1 MFYRASSFNQDIGG
15 WNTSNVTD
23 MNVMFYNATSFNQN
37 IGNWDISSVTD
48 MGGIFYLASSFN
60 QDISGWDVSNVRI
73 MTSMFREALSFN
85 QNIGNWNTWLVE
97 NMFAM
102 FYRATAFN
110 QDLTGW
116 CVSSITSEPD
126 GFSGLSALTD
136 ANKPLWSKEFTVA
149 LTTGSNSQTVT
160 ATNAIADIVYT
171 ATPICAG
178 SISASVSGLPSGV
191 TLAFGNNIAT
201 ISGTPGATGTFNY
214 TVTIS
219 GASTSQAVTGTITV
233 NADGFSSITG
243 VSISNDNLKIN
254 LTFDEEI
261 YSNSSCSNLTCID
274 VSDFGLTLSGG
285 SATLASNT
293 PITITKLGNFNFNVN
308 WNAAEPN
315 DVNTENYA
323 QLTGVG
329 TMNDVSNNVLLDGV
343 LEVISPSQ
351 QTIAGYTYV
360 ATWPVGSDC
369 AHSYY
374 RANTPKSWI
383 DSKADAT
390 AVGAHLLVFNSQE
403 EFDYLFNNFSSGIG
417 NSWIG
422 LSQDSSA
429 VDFIEPA
436 GGWYWDDGTPIDNS
450 ASNLKYQITIALNG
464 VPNGAELLTINP
476 ITAPASVFNCDGV
489 SAISQE
495 NGLNQVYLNAN

>member
-1 MFYRASSFNQDIGG
+1 MNIKPNITIFLRLLPLIFFIIGV
-15 WNTSNVTD
+15 SAQAQ
-23 MNVMFYNATSFNQN
+23 F
-37 IGNWDISSVTD
+37 SSVTE
-48 MGGIFYLASSFN
+48 
-60 QDISGWDVSNVRI
+60 
-73 MTSMFREALSFN
+73 T
-85 QNIGNWNTWLVE
+85 
-97 NMFAM
+97 
-102 FYRATAFN
+102 
-110 QDLTGW
+110 
-116 CVSSITSEPD
+116 
-126 GFSGLSALTD
+126 
-136 ANKPLWSKEFTVA
+136 
-149 LTTGSNSQTVT
+149 
-160 ATNAIADIVYT
+160 
-171 ATPICAG
+171 
-178 SISASVSGLPSGV
+178 
-191 TLAFGNNIAT
+191 
-201 ISGTPGATGTFNY
+201 
-214 TVTIS
+214 
-219 GASTSQAVTGTITV
+219 
-233 NADGFSSITG
+233 
-243 VSISNDNLKIN
+243 SISNNNIRID

-261 YSNSSCSNLTCID
+261 YSVTGCSTPTCIEI
-274 VSDFGLTLSGG
+274 SDFNVTLSGG
-285 SATLASNT
+285 NATLASNT

-308 WNAAEPN
+308 WNAGEPN
-315 DVNTENYA
+315 DVGTENYA

>member
-1 MFYRASSFNQDIGG
+1 MFGMFQSYERSGTTPQVTFNDSVFNQDVGN
-15 WNTSNVTD
+15 WNT
-23 MNVMFYNATSFNQN
+23 
-37 IGNWDISSVTD
+37 SSVTD
-48 MGGIFYLASSFN
+48 M
-60 QDISGWDVSNVRI
+60 R
-73 MTSMFREALSFN
+73 SMFGNAKAFN
-85 QNIGNWNTWLVE
+85 QN
-97 NMFAM
+97 
-102 FYRATAFN
+102 
-110 QDLTGW
+110 LTGW
-116 CVSSITSEPD
+116 CVSNFVSEQ
-126 GFSGLSALTD
+126 GVFSVNSALTE
-136 ANKPLWSKEFTVA
+136 ANKPLWGKEFTVA

-160 ATNAIADIVYT
+160 GTTAITDIKYT